1 MAKKRGFGRLT
12 PTSRDQDEQ
21 FLIRRALQAPGTA
34 LPSRKS
40 WRIGSKALD
49 QGSTGTCVGHAWRN
63 FLRAQPVQTEKGGP
77 SAYDIYRSAVK
88 VDEWSDN
95 DDEAELPDGDRHL
108 DYGTSVRA
116 GAKAV
121 MELGRLKSYLWA
133 FALQP
138 AIEWV
143 LTEGPVVLGT
153 NWWSSFQTPDAEAI
167 VQIKANASVVGGH
180 AYLWRGVD
188 TKRGLAL
195 CSNSWGDGWGKSG
208 DFYLPLRDLERLIA
222 DDGEVCTAV
231 EKRYTA
237 KSVVPVRSSNQRAA
251 SA

>member
-12 PTSRDQDEQ
+12 PPSRDQDEQ
-21 FLIRRALQAPGTA
+21 FLIRRALQAPGTT

-40 WRIGSKALD
+40 WRIASKALD
-49 QGSTGTCVGHAWRN
+49 QGVTGTCVGHAWRN
-63 FLRAQPVQTEKGGP
+63 FLRSQPVQTEKAGP
-77 SAYDIYRSAVK
+77 SAYDIYRTAVTS
-88 VDEWSDN
+88 DEWTDN
-95 DDEAELPDGDRHL
+95 DDEANLPDADKRL
-108 DYGTSVRA
+108 DHGTSVRA

-143 LTEGPVVLGT
+143 LSEGPVVLGT
-153 NWWSSFQTPDAEAI
+153 NWWSSFQSPDDEGI
-167 VQIKANASVVGGH
+167 VQIKASASIVGGH

-188 TKRGLAL
+188 TRRGLAL
-195 CSNSWGDGWGKSG
+195 CSNSWGDSWGKSG

-231 EKRYTA
+231 EKKYAA
-237 KSVVPVRSSNQRAA
+237 KSVVPARTSSQRAA